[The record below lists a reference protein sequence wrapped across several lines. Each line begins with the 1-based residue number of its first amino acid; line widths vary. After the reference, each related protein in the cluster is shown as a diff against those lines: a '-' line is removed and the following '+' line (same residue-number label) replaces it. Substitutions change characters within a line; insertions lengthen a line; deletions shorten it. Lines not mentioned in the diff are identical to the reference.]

1 MIETGGRCVG
11 DGCCPA
17 QPDPLRPLR
26 PHHVLGFA
34 EDQITSLEE
43 SILLCDRLH
52 TDLHTGWRTVQ
63 LRDGRWLDEKGWT
76 TEPTI
81 QDQPPF

>member
-1 MIETGGRCVG
+1 MIESGGRCVG

-43 SILLCDRLH
+43 PILLCDRLH
-52 TDLHTGWRTVQ
+52 ADLHTGRRTVQ
-63 LRDGRWLDEKGWT
+63 LRDGRWLNEKGWT
-76 TEPTI
+76 TEPAI